1 MNIKIHIIFAT
12 VILFSCQPPTV
23 EERRI
28 NTIPQE
34 ESFMLGVDN
43 FVLNY
48 INVIK
53 DKRVGLLT
61 NPSGV
66 NSRLQATSDVLFYND
81 QISLKAL
88 FGPEHAISGAIYAGE
103 KDQYNN

>member
-23 EERRI
+23 EEPLI

-66 NSRLQATSDVLFYND
+66 NSRFQSTSDILFYAGGSGVPPLNRGG
-81 QISLKAL
+81 LKSITSPSNL
-88 FGPEHAISGAIYAGE
+88 
-103 KDQYNN
+103 